1 MFLLKWLIMIIVV
14 SSHSPLSTTPN
25 NNSMARLPTRTPTSI
40 LTLECCCGIM
50 DSPSIN
56 ITPCCLDFR
65 GPLEDCA
72 SCTGIGHWACLW
84 RGPRVTLP
92 SGWRILRRTTPTLKR
107 ESEDGDIGNVL
118 GELCDRCVLLMRRIT
133 AIGWYNIWN
142 C

>member
-40 LTLECCCGIM
+40 LILESCFGIM

-56 ITPCCLDFR
+56 ITLCCLDFR

-72 SCTGIGHWACLW
+72 SCTGIG
-84 RGPRVTLP
+84 R
-92 SGWRILRRTTPTLKR
+92 
-107 ESEDGDIGNVL
+107 
-118 GELCDRCVLLMRRIT
+118 
-133 AIGWYNIWN
+133 
-142 C
+142 